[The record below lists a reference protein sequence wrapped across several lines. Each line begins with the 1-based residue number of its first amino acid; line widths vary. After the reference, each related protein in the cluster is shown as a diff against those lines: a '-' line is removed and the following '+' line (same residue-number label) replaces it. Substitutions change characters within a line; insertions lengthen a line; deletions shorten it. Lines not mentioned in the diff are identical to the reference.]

1 MKKRPRNYT
10 RKVGLPPES
19 LVYTGNRKPTPGEVE
34 LLVYNEA
41 ACSKHRVRSVDEL
54 KKQLDNKKNNLLIIN
69 NLTDITL
76 IENIGKHFGI
86 QPMILEDVL
95 NTAHLPRL
103 EESGDQLILTLKILE
118 NQNGGEVLHQHVT
131 LILGSWYVIVFKDVE
146 TPLFRE
152 VINRIEKGK
161 SRARQKNP
169 DYLFYLLTDTLIDSY
184 YAIVEQ
190 INDGIDKLEERLLE
204 EPRHNYIQDIY
215 RIKQTISGIRGVVY
229 PVREALLNLVQ
240 GDFDLVADDTLPYL
254 QDVRDHINHI
264 IHMFESG
271 RDTLSDLIELNS
283 SNINNR
289 LNGSMNVLT
298 VITTLFIPLTLIAG
312 IYGMNFKYMP
322 ELEWKGGYPFA
333 GLLMLATAGIMY
345 FFMKRKKLL

>member
-1 MKKRPRNYT
+1 MKKRPRNYS

-19 LVYTGNRKPTPGEVE
+19 LVYTGNRKPSPAEVE
-34 LLVYNEA
+34 LLIYDEA
-41 ACSKHRVRSVDEL
+41 ECTKHRTRSMDEL
-54 KKQLDNKKNNLLIIN
+54 IKLLDSKRNNLLIIN

-95 NTAHLPRL
+95 NTAHMPRL
-103 EESGDQLILTLKILE
+103 EESGDQLILTLKIIE
-118 NQNGGEVLHQHVT
+118 IQNGGEVVHQHVT
-131 LILGSWYVIVFKDVE
+131 LILGDWYVIVFKDVE

-152 VINRIEKGK
+152 VINRIAKGK
-161 SRARQKNP
+161 SRARQKKA

-184 YAIVEQ
+184 YSIVEQ

-215 RIKQTISGIRGVVY
+215 RIKQTVSGIRGVVY

-254 QDVRDHINHI
+254 QDVRDHVNHI

-271 RDTLSDLIELNS
+271 RDTLSDLIDLNS

-289 LNGSMNVLT
+289 LNGSMNVLA

-312 IYGMNFKYMP
+312 IYGMNFKFMP
-322 ELEWKGGYPFA
+322 ELQWKGGYPFA
-333 GLLMLATAGIMY
+333 GMLMLATAGIMY